1 MTDVTIIIPAAGA
14 SRRMRGRDKLLEHV
28 DGMPLLRV
36 ITDRALALTD
46 DVIVTLPE
54 LDGARA
60 QTLKALSIT
69 QVKVADP
76 QEGMAASLRAAAPH
90 VSGTS
95 KGVMVLPADM
105 PDLTT
110 ADLAEVIR
118 AFDKA
123 QCDAIIQG
131 TSADNTPGHPV
142 VFPMDLV
149 SEFAGLSGDTG
160 ARPVVQANK
169 HRVRR
174 VALPDNN
181 AITDLDTPE
190 AWDAWRKANPNR

>member
-14 SRRMRGRDKLLEHV
+14 SRRMLGRDKLLEHV

-36 ITDRALALTD
+36 TTDRALAFTD

-60 QTLKALSIT
+60 QTLKALPIT
-69 QVKVADP
+69 QVKVANP

-105 PDLTT
+105 PDLSCT
-110 ADLAEVIR
+110 DLAKVMHVFGE
-118 AFDKA
+118 A
-123 QCDAIIQG
+123 QCDVIVQG
-131 TSADNTPGHPV
+131 TSETDIPGHPV

-149 SEFAGLSGDTG
+149 SEFDGLSGDTG
-160 ARPVVQANK
+160 ARSIVQANK
-169 HRVRR
+169 HRLRH
-174 VALPDNN
+174 VALPGNN

-190 AWDAWRKANPNR
+190 AWEAWRKANPNR

>member
-28 DGMPLLRV
+28 DGMPLLRI
-36 ITDRALALTD
+36 ITDRALTLTD

-60 QTLKALSIT
+60 QTLKALPIT
-69 QVKVADP
+69 QVKVANP

-90 VSGTS
+90 VSGMA

-105 PDLTT
+105 PDLNT

-160 ARPVVQANK
+160 ARSIVQANK